1 MGVGKGEEKRLF
13 LPFPLFLCA
22 FTKHFKGILFH
33 FSVEEWKKKV
43 SVLFMKGKSSSVP
56 GSALGS
62 SGFGDQTPQQMGHT
76 QPHFPLYL
84 TNWLVVLEVLVKAGY
99 PTPHTCLLL
108 DQECCQRRE
117 LVQLAP
123 NNPHHLLP
131 TTSFPCLLRE
141 DLRLL
146 RHAPGVCLFP
156 F

>member
-1 MGVGKGEEKRLF
+1 MWAKGRRRGSFSLSLSFYVLLLNISKEFCFISVWKSEKKS
-13 LPFPLFLCA
+13 LCA
-22 FTKHFKGILFH
+22 FHER
-33 FSVEEWKKKV
+33 EEQLCAW
-43 SVLFMKGKSSSVP
+43 LC
-56 GSALGS
+56 
-62 SGFGDQTPQQMGHT
+62 FGQLWVWRSDTPADGTHST
-76 QPHFPLYL
+76 SFPCLS
-84 TNWLVVLEVLVKAGY
+84 NHWLVVLEVLVKAGY

>member
-1 MGVGKGEEKRLF
+1 MGVGKGEEKRIF

-33 FSVEEWKKKV
+33 FSVEEWKKQV
-43 SVLFMKGKSSSVP
+43 SAFHEREEQLC
-56 GSALGS
+56 AWLC
-62 SGFGDQTPQQMGHT
+62 FGQLWVRRSDTPADGTHST
-76 QPHFPLYL
+76 SFPCLS
-84 TNWLVVLEVLVKAGY
+84 NHWLVVLEMLVKAGY
-99 PTPHTCLLL
+99 PTPHMCLLL

-131 TTSFPCLLRE
+131 TTSFPCLPRE